1 MYSIVCKKNIYFNY
15 FSFLLSNFVL
25 KMSKFTCKKKRL
37 PHTGPILCESM
48 NMTGPHESYNG
59 IGPAHRCYYNRHGPY
74 VSSSSS
80 SVSLVSVLYFE
91 LRLPSSLSL
100 SPSDR
105 ARHCYLLGEG
115 RRETTE
121 QGRHTGASALA
132 PVFPPVP
139 SLKPSSSTPTGGAAQ
154 LNRGRSPR
162 RPPGS

>member
-1 MYSIVCKKNIYFNY
+1 VYSIVCKKNIYFNY

-105 ARHCYLLGEG
+105 ARHCYLLGGGTEG
-115 RRETTE
+115 DDRAGPPHGRFGFSARIPSRPLPQAVKFNPHRRRGATE
-121 QGRHTGASALA
+121 PRSLASTA
-132 PVFPPVP
+132 
-139 SLKPSSSTPTGGAAQ
+139 T
-154 LNRGRSPR
+154 R
-162 RPPGS
+162 